1 MIDYFDAVIEMSK
14 EKQRYFDDYMKYSK
28 LIKQTSEEFL
38 GNVEVFL
45 FGSFVEGKHTMAS
58 DIDVLIIS
66 DNIKDRN
73 KVLLEINRALGIFH
87 PFELHLITKKEFE
100 WYKRFIKMLVKV

>member
-1 MIDYFDAVIEMSK
+1 MIDYLDAVIEMSK

-28 LIKQTSEEFL
+28 LIKQTAEEFL
-38 GNVEVFL
+38 GNAEVIL
-45 FGSFVEGKHTMAS
+45 FGSFVEGRHTMAS

-73 KVLLEINRALGIFH
+73 EVLLEINKALGIFH
-87 PFELHLITKKEFE
+87 PFELHLITKKEFG
-100 WYKRFIKMLVKV
+100 WYKRFIKDCIRV